1 MDEKAIVLFLKFKGM
16 YNVAVG
22 FSVGICS
29 AESENPPQI
38 VLSGSKKPFGS
49 GDIVFFNQRD
59 GVQGVHTWLP
69 ERKNY
74 ESITGN
80 NINHPNDY
88 IHRIYA
94 KMALEVLLP
103 EQEN

>member
-1 MDEKAIVLFLKFKGM
+1 MDQVRK
-16 YNVAVG
+16 
-22 FSVGICS
+22 
-29 AESENPPQI
+29 ENPAAEFI
-38 VLSGSKKPFGS
+38 LFSSKVSHNQYGGYDRISDYKEALAEIAKEDAHS
-49 GDIVFFNQRD
+49 VYLDI
-59 GVQGVHTWLP
+59 QGVHTWLL

>member
-1 MDEKAIVLFLKFKGM
+1 MALVILFFLT
-16 YNVAVG
+16 NETV
-22 FSVGICS
+22 S
-29 AESENPPQI
+29 
-38 VLSGSKKPFGS
+38 
-49 GDIVFFNQRD
+49 R
-59 GVQGVHTWLP
+59 GVHTWLP
-69 ERKNY
+69 ERKKR
-74 ESITGN
+74 SARLN

>member
-1 MDEKAIVLFLKFKGM
+1 MSHNQYGGYDRISDYKEALAEIAKEDAH
-16 YNVAVG
+16 
-22 FSVGICS
+22 SVY
-29 AESENPPQI
+29 
-38 VLSGSKKPFGS
+38 L
-49 GDIVFFNQRD
+49 DI
-59 GVQGVHTWLP
+59 QGVHTPGCWS
-69 ERKNY
+69 EKNY